1 LKLEYDEPLS
11 NFAFNF
17 NLRHYH
23 MGLIMGD
30 KPGKSKVP
38 LGGIKQKKGGLF
50 TAQKS
55 QAFMEAGA

>member
-1 LKLEYDEPLS
+1 
-11 NFAFNF
+11 
-17 NLRHYH
+17 